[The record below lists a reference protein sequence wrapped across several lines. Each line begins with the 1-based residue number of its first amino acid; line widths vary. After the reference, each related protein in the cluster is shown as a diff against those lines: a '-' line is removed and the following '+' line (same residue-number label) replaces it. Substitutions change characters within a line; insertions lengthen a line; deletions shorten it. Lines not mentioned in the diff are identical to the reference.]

1 MHIGKGGPHHP
12 GSEGCSKEEA
22 GGYEAGGADEG
33 GEEGPVDGLPP
44 GSWLGQKRPLP
55 WPLKQHETAYEKE
68 VENKNSKHR
77 RLHAAVKTEKKILNQ

>member
-12 GSEGCSKEEA
+12 SSEGCSKEEA

-33 GEEGPVDGLPP
+33 GEEGSVDGLPP
-44 GSWLGQKRPLP
+44 GSWLGQERPLP

-68 VENKNSKHR
+68 VEKKNSKHR